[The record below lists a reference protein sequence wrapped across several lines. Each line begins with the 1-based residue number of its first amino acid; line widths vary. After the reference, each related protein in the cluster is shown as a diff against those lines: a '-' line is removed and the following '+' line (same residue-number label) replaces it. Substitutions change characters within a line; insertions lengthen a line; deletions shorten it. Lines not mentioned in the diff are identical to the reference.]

1 MDESRKTGRGSA
13 RAYSF
18 LDQARNVLDAFGNG
32 DSGSFE
38 TGTQLIN
45 AMQRNDLLKRPDDY
59 YTHIADKYR
68 ALTVDQLNAV
78 ARAEIKPADLVWV
91 VVGDAAKVKP
101 QLGAIG
107 LPVEVVKAPGAQ

>member
-1 MDESRKTGRGSA
+1 MLGDMNA
-13 RAYSF
+13 F
-18 LDQARNVLDAFGNG
+18 LTTAPLTQAERDRTVQRSIRQLP
-32 DSGSFE
+32 GSFE
-38 TGTQLIN
+38 TGTQLID

-59 YTHIADKYR
+59 YAHIADKYR

-78 ARAEIKPADLVWV
+78 ARAEIKPADFVWV

-101 QLGAIG
+101 QLSAVG